1 MLPLVVWK
9 NEYIIQSA
17 YAIKRLAVFVLS
29 FVNIAC
35 NLLQTMCLLLFC
47 LLVKCYVHEIVVD
60 CWVRLSSASVEI
72 RLLSRQLISE
82 RFGGGWRL
90 AVVLVVKVYGV
101 LSKTDL
107 QMKECVYAVS
117 VYIRYKMLQNLSKW
131 CYRKYCKGIRL
142 LVVTACIKSTGFN
155 SSCNLSSVSSEH
167 CFHTSVAHNL

>member
-1 MLPLVVWK
+1 M
-9 NEYIIQSA
+9 
-17 YAIKRLAVFVLS
+17 FV
-29 FVNIAC
+29 
-35 NLLQTMCLLLFC
+35 TFC

-72 RLLSRQLISE
+72 GLLSRQLISE

-117 VYIRYKMLQNLSKW
+117 VYIRYKMLQNPSKW

-155 SSCNLSSVSSEH
+155 SSFNLSSVSSEH